1 MAQLLDLSPFCL
13 LLQAPYVYWQAM
25 NIFNAILLGLLQ
37 GATEFLPVSSS
48 GHLVLAE
55 YFLGL
60 EEVGLSFD
68 VALHLGTL
76 LAILAYFRKDF
87 LLMILAL
94 LPGRHLDEEGVF
106 HRKLAL
112 FIGVATI
119 PGGLAGLM
127 LNDLVETSFRN
138 PALVASTLGG
148 VGLLLLLAE
157 KVGRKRR
164 DIKEISL
171 VDALVIGMAQAMAV
185 VPGVSR
191 SGITMTAA
199 LFGGFNRQSA
209 ARFSFMLSAPII
221 FGAGVHQVPEIIR
234 QGGEGGQFVFYLA
247 GFLASAISGYL
258 FIAWLLKFIRT
269 RTFEVFAYYRL
280 GLAAIIYLVVF
291 LG

>member
-1 MAQLLDLSPFCL
+1 MMQLFEVSPFCL
-13 LLQAPYVYWQAM
+13 LLEAPYVYCQAM
-25 NIFNAILLGLLQ
+25 NIINAILLGLLQ
-37 GATEFLPVSSS
+37 GATEFLPISSS

-76 LAILAYFRKDF
+76 LAILIYFRKDF
-87 LLMILAL
+87 LMMIRAL
-94 LPGRHLDEEGVF
+94 LPYIDHDEEAVF

-112 FIGVATI
+112 YIILGTI
-119 PGGLAGLM
+119 PGGLAGFL

-148 VGLLLLLAE
+148 VALLLLWAE
-157 KVGRKRR
+157 RAGRKRR
-164 DIKEISL
+164 DITDISV
-171 VDALVIGMAQAMAV
+171 VDAIVIGTAQALAV

-199 LFGGFNRQSA
+199 LFGGFNRQAA

-221 FGAGVHQVPEIIR
+221 FGAGVYKIPEIIS
-234 QGGEGGQFVFYLA
+234 QGGEGGQLTFYLA
-247 GFLASAISGYL
+247 GFLASALSGYL
-258 FIAWLLKFIRT
+258 FIAWLLKFVRT
-269 RTFEVFAYYRL
+269 RTFDIFAYYRL
-280 GLAAIIYLVVF
+280 GLAAIIYMVF
-291 LG
+291 L